1 MTVHG
6 LVAKGDR
13 DIVYSTLVGSG
24 AVRDLEIAFQVCKY
38 ANRNMHR
45 KRKDAFMRAHD
56 HTNDRDFNEGKRA
69 RTLAP
74 RGLRIEKAAGLFWIG
89 GFQTVAQ
96 KLWDGLCVPLRI
108 AYDLNKPWSLLCKR
122 YLPALAALNESLIGT
137 ERESTG
143 VLSSR
148 IPGLRDR
155 SMCGTGGS
163 GPRVSFT
170 GRPPHAPYHT
180 GLAGSPEHQ

>member
-56 HTNDRDFNEGKRA
+56 HTNDRDFNEGTRA

-74 RGLRIEKAAGLFWIG
+74 RGLRIEKVAGRMGLFWIRR
-89 GFQTVAQ
+89 F
-96 KLWDGLCVPLRI
+96 
-108 AYDLNKPWSLLCKR
+108 
-122 YLPALAALNESLIGT
+122 
-137 ERESTG
+137 
-143 VLSSR
+143 
-148 IPGLRDR
+148 
-155 SMCGTGGS
+155 
-163 GPRVSFT
+163 
-170 GRPPHAPYHT
+170 
-180 GLAGSPEHQ
+180 